1 MKISEQWL
9 REWINPQQDTKAL
22 ASMLTM
28 GGLEIDQIAPVA
40 GEFSGV
46 IVAEVVETKRH
57 PEADKL
63 TLCQVNMGGPEL
75 IQVVCGAE
83 NVRAGLKV
91 ALATIGANLP
101 NGLEIKATRLRGEPS
116 NGMLCS
122 GQELGMM
129 EKSEGILE
137 LEADAPVGMDIRAYF
152 KFEDS
157 IFDIELTPNRGDCL
171 SIQGVARELSAKLGL
186 PINRPEVQMVQ
197 EQSAPP
203 FSVEVHAPEAC
214 PLYTGRLLSQIDPK
228 ATTPLWMKERLRR
241 SGIRPIHLVVDVT
254 QYVMLE
260 LGQPLH
266 AFNALSIEGG
276 IQVRKS
282 HDKEQLTLLDGQTIT
297 LDAAL
302 VIADAKGPLALA
314 GIMGG
319 KDSAVEEGMTSVFL
333 ESAFFAP
340 QDMAGTAR
348 RHGLM
353 TDASYRYE
361 RGVDPQ
367 LPKRALD
374 RATSLLQQLSGA
386 VASEMVSVQQ
396 HAHWFSKKVVQFRP
410 SQLKKRL
417 GLEIPMDR
425 MQQILEGLGF
435 LVNLKDKENWQLEIP
450 AYRFD
455 VSIEEDVIEELIRV
469 EGYDKVPAAET
480 ITALRVGHCHP
491 LERVEMQ
498 ISQMLRGLGYKEV
511 VNYSFVDPR
520 LQKLLFPEQPNYNLL
535 NPISPELSQ
544 MRMSLWPGLLAA
556 MLYNL
561 NRQQETI
568 ALFEC
573 GRIFDASSSPLQER
587 PMVAGLLTGLKNT
600 LNWGQS
606 SSGFDFY
613 DLKGDLE
620 SLFKGFSVK
629 PVEFAPKTHEA
640 LHPGQTAALIL
651 NEQQIGWCGVL
662 HPQLA
667 QALDLIHDVIL
678 FECDLNAFTQA
689 QRSIYQPIS
698 KYPKIRRDLAFIV
711 DETVSF
717 ADIEREIRQAVNVDM
732 LKSIHVFDL
741 YVGDAIPQGKKSL
754 AIALFIQREDKTLND
769 EEIQSFLRA
778 IINTLEQKLPMTL
791 RDGS

>member
-9 REWINPQQDTKAL
+9 REWINPNEDTKAL

-28 GGLEIDQIAPVA
+28 GGLEVDQIVPAA
-40 GEFSGV
+40 GDFNGV
-46 IVAEVVETKRH
+46 IVAEGVETKCH

-63 TLCQVNMGGPEL
+63 TLCQVNMGASEL

-101 NGLEIKATRLRGEPS
+101 NGLEIKATKLRGEPS

-129 EKSEGILE
+129 ENSEGILE
-137 LEADAPVGMDIRAYF
+137 LDADASIGMNIREYF

-186 PINRPEVQMVQ
+186 PIHAPEKSVVQV
-197 EQSAPP
+197 QSASPI
-203 FSVEVHAPEAC
+203 SVEVQVAEAC
-214 PLYTGRLLSQIDPK
+214 PWYTGRLISQIDPNAK
-228 ATTPLWMKERLRR
+228 TPLWMKERLRR

-266 AFNALSIEGG
+266 AFNAKSIEGG
-276 IQVRKS
+276 IRVRKS
-282 HDKEQLTLLDGQTIT
+282 HNKEQLILLDGQTIT
-297 LDAAL
+297 LDASL
-302 VIADAKGPLALA
+302 VIADAKRPLALA

-319 KDSAVEEGMTSVFL
+319 KESAVEEGMTSVFL

-340 QDMAGTAR
+340 QDMSGVAR
-348 RHGLM
+348 RYGLM

-374 RATSLLQQLSGA
+374 RATSLLQVLSGA

-396 HAHWFSKKVVQFRP
+396 PGHWFEKQVVCFRP
-410 SQLKKRL
+410 KQLKKRL
-417 GLEIPMDR
+417 GLEIQEDR

-435 LVNLKDKENWQLEIP
+435 TIHLKDKENWQLEIP
-450 AYRFD
+450 SYRFD
-455 VSIEEDVIEELIRV
+455 IAIEEDVIEELIRV

-480 ITALRVGHCHP
+480 MAAMRVGHCHP
-491 LERVEMQ
+491 LEHKEAQV
-498 ISQMLRGLGYKEV
+498 SQYLRGLGYTEV
-511 VNYSFVDPR
+511 VNYSFVDPS
-520 LQKLLFPEQPNYNLL
+520 LQKLLFPEQPEYNLL

-544 MRMSLWPGLLAA
+544 MRMSLWPGLLAS

-573 GRIFDASSSPLQER
+573 GRIFDLSSGQLQER

-600 LNWGQS
+600 LNWGQTS
-606 SSGFDFY
+606 RPFDFY

-620 SLFKGFSVK
+620 SLFKALSVK
-629 PVEFAPKTHEA
+629 PVQFTPKSHTA
-640 LHPGQTAALIL
+640 LHPGQTAALVL
-651 NEQQIGWCGVL
+651 NEKQIGWCGVL
-662 HPQLA
+662 HPQFV
-667 QALDLIHDVIL
+667 QALDVTHDVIL
-678 FECDLNAFTQA
+678 FECNLDAFTYA
-689 QRSIYQPIS
+689 QPSRYQPIS

-717 ADIEREIRQAVNVDM
+717 ADIEREIHDIANLDM
-732 LKSIHVFDL
+732 LKAIHVFDV
-741 YVGDAIPQGKKSL
+741 YIGGAIPQGKKSL
-754 AIALFIQREDKTLND
+754 AIALIIQREDKTLND
-769 EEIQSFLRA
+769 EEIQSCIRA